1 MRKVFTVLFILSNF
15 VCGQVAISVGN
26 PPADI
31 TFSSFDGTG
40 FAASPTSGQLDSDE
54 WRVNGLSDG
63 SMNFGDNKTSG
74 DFARGKKTGSVVQ
87 GGIYSFDVGG
97 GNNSLGTQPG
107 GNDMTPGTFTLR
119 LINTGTEAITELTV
133 SYKIYYYNDQDRAN
147 SFNFAYSED
156 DASYTSVSSVNFTSP
171 EAADGSPSWN
181 SVIRTVTITG
191 LNVAQ
196 NEFIY
201 LQWQTDDYSGSGYRD
216 QFALDDIT
224 FSNILPVELTTFSA
238 SVVNNNVE
246 LNWETATEIN
256 NYGFSVERKPKTGDW
271 SELGFVKGSG
281 NSNSPKH
288 YSYTDSE
295 IGAGKYFYRLKQI
308 DIDGSFEYSNIVE
321 VDLTKPIKYELS
333 QNFPNPF
340 NPTTSIQFSLP
351 EAGKVKLVVY
361 NLIGEQVT
369 VLVNKNM
376 EAGFHNANFD
386 ASKLNSG
393 IYIYKLEVNNFTQIR
408 KMMLVK

>member
-1 MRKVFTVLFILSNF
+1 MKKIFTVLFLLSS
-15 VCGQVAISVGN
+15 VIWGQVAISVGN

-31 TFSSFDGTG
+31 TFSSFDGSG
-40 FAASPTSGQLDSDE
+40 FATSPTSGQLDSDE

-63 SMNFGDNKTSG
+63 SMNFGDTKTSG
-74 DFARGKKTGSVVQ
+74 DFARGESSGHITT
-87 GGIYSFDVGG
+87 GGIYSFNVGG
-97 GNNSLGTQPG
+97 SNNSLGIQPG
-107 GNDMTPGTFTLR
+107 GSDMTPGNFTLK
-119 LINTGTEAITELTV
+119 LVNTGSEPITELTV
-133 SYKIYYYNDQDRAN
+133 SYKIYFYNDQNRSN
-147 SFNFAYSED
+147 SFNFAYSVD
-156 DASYTSVSSVNFTSP
+156 DASYISIS
-171 EAADGSPSWN
+171 AADFSSPGTADASPSWN
-181 SVIRTVTITG
+181 SVNRTVNITG

-201 LQWQTDDYSGSGYRD
+201 LQWQTDDVNGSGSRD
-216 QFALDDIT
+216 EFALDDIT
-224 FSNILPVELTTFSA
+224 FSNVLPVELTTFSA

-246 LNWETATEIN
+246 LSWETATEVN
-256 NYGFSVERKPKTGDW
+256 NYGFSVERRQENGEW
-271 SELGFVKGSG
+271 SEVGFVEGHG

-288 YSYTDSE
+288 YTFIDNE
-295 IGAGKYFYRLKQI
+295 IGAGKYFYRLKQV
-308 DIDGSFEYSNIVE
+308 DIDGSFEYSDAIE
-321 VDLTKPIKYELS
+321 VDMDSPVKYELS

-351 EAGKVKLVVY
+351 ETGKVKLAVY
-361 NLIGEQVT
+361 NVLGEQVA

-376 EAGFHNANFD
+376 EAGFHNARFD